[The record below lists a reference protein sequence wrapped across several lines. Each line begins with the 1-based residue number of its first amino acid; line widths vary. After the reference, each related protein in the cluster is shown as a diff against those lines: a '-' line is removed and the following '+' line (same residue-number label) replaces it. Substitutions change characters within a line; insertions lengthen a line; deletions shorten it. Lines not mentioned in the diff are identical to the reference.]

1 MLADRKFWRET
12 SVSVF
17 IMLVA
22 VVLNGTAKVQ
32 RKGEA
37 GPRDHGKSR
46 LFSKTGLLY
55 TIGQAAHYTSLRA
68 TVPIVICVVGSIWSF
83 EA

>member
-1 MLADRKFWRET
+1 M
-12 SVSVF
+12 SVF

-22 VVLNGTAKVQ
+22 VILDGTAKVQ

-37 GPRDHGKSR
+37 GPRDRGKSR